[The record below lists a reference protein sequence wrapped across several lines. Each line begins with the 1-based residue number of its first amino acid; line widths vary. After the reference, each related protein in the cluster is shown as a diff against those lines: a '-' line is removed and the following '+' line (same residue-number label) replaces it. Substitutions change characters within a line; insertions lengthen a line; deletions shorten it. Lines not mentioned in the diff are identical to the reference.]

1 MTSDDTSDDLLMT
14 SWWPPDDLL
23 MTLWWPLMVAADLW
37 WPQGLLAKKRTN
49 LEMVL
54 NTEDEYPLLIASA
67 VRWRL
72 AEEMRKRRW
81 WAADCH

>member
-1 MTSDDTSDDLLMT
+1 MTPLMTPQMTPLMTSDGCCRR
-14 SWWPPDDLL
+14 
-23 MTLWWPLMVAADLW
+23 
-37 WPQGLLAKKRTN
+37 PQGLLAKKRTN

-72 AEEMRKRRW
+72 AEEMRKRR
-81 WAADCH
+81 